1 MIGIHE
7 VWRCPVKRLHSGI
20 RLGAKILGLGANKGV
35 LAVRLVPHWVKRH
48 TALGCGFNCR
58 ELGLA
63 LVGKTVAHTDSKS
76 W

>member
-7 VWRCPVKRLHSGI
+7 VWRGPVKRLHSGI
-20 RLGAKILGLGANKGV
+20 RLGAEILGLGANEGV
-35 LAVRLVPHWVKRH
+35 LAVRLVPHWMKRH

-58 ELGLA
+58 ELSLA
-63 LVGKTVAHTDSKS
+63 LVGKTVAHADSKS